1 MLKYKTL
8 VLGEMAVNCY
18 LVWEEPEKKAF
29 IIDPGDDSEFI
40 VEEVNRLGLE
50 PIMVLVTHGHFDHV
64 MAALDVKLI
73 FNIKFGASKLD
84 KFLIDRQAETAKY
97 FLKRNYV
104 VPNIVS
110 IDVDLNEIE
119 NIFLGEEKLEI
130 LKTPGHTPGGVCF
143 YSESSHVLISGDTIF
158 KEGVGRTDF
167 KYSSLTDLTKS
178 LNLILNLPDYTLILP
193 GHGEETTI
201 AELKKLG

>member
-8 VLGEMAVNCY
+8 VLGEMAANCY
-18 LVWEEPEKKAF
+18 LVWEETGKKAL
-29 IIDPGDDSEFI
+29 IVDPGDDSEFI

-73 FNIKFGASKLD
+73 FNNKFGASGLD

-97 FLKRNYV
+97 FLKRNYE

-110 IDVDLNEIE
+110 IDIDLNEVESI
-119 NIFLGEEKLEI
+119 NLADEKLEI
-130 LKTPGHTPGGVCF
+130 IKTPGHTPGSVCF
-143 YSESSHVLISGDTIF
+143 YSETSHILISGDTIF

-167 KYSSLTDLTKS
+167 KYSSLTELTNS
-178 LNLILNLPDYTLILP
+178 LNLILNLPDDTLILP

>member
-8 VLGEMAVNCY
+8 VLGEMAANCY
-18 LVWEEPEKKAF
+18 LVWEESDKKAF

-40 VEEVNRLGLE
+40 VEEVDRLGLV

-73 FNIKFGASKLD
+73 FNINFGASELD
-84 KFLIDRQAETAKY
+84 KFLINRQAETAKY
-97 FLKRNYV
+97 FLKRNFV
-104 VPNIVS
+104 VPNLVS
-110 IDVDLNEIE
+110 IDVDLNELE
-119 NIFLGEEKLEI
+119 NIYLGDEKLEI
-130 LKTPGHTPGGVCF
+130 IKSPGHTPGSVCF

-178 LNLILNLPDYTLILP
+178 LNLILNLPNDTLILP

>member
-8 VLGEMAVNCY
+8 VLGEMAANCY
-18 LVWEEPEKKAF
+18 LIWEETEKKAL

-40 VEEVNRLGLE
+40 AEEIKRLGLM
-50 PIMVLVTHGHFDHV
+50 PIMVLVTHGHFDHL

-73 FNIKFGASKLD
+73 FNLKFGASELD

-104 VPNIVS
+104 VPNIIS
-110 IDVDLNEIE
+110 IDVDLNKLK
-119 NIFLGEEKLEI
+119 NINLGNEKLEI
-130 LKTPGHTPGGVCF
+130 IKTPGHTPGSICF
-143 YSESSHVLISGDTIF
+143 YSESSHILISGDTIF

-167 KYSSLTDLTKS
+167 KYSSKIDLTKS
-178 LNLILNLPDYTLILP
+178 INLILNLPDRTLILP

>member
-8 VLGEMAVNCY
+8 VLGEMAANCY
-18 LVWEEPEKKAF
+18 LVWEETSKKAL

-40 VEEVNRLGLE
+40 VEEISRLELE
-50 PIMVLVTHGHFDHV
+50 PVMVLVTHGHFDHV
-64 MAALDVKLI
+64 MAALDIKLI
-73 FNIKFGASKLD
+73 FNVKFGASGLD

-97 FLKRNYV
+97 FLKRNYKT
-104 VPNIVS
+104 PNIVS

-119 NIFLGEEKLEI
+119 NIYLGNEKLEI
-130 LKTPGHTPGGVCF
+130 IKTPGHTPGSVCF

-167 KYSSLTDLTKS
+167 KYSSLIDLTNS
-178 LNLILNLPDYTLILP
+178 LSLILNLPKDTLILP